1 MGTDKKNNGFTL
13 IETLV
18 SINLAFIAISLVFSF
33 YLFAKSFYESFSS
46 NYIEKYS
53 TTNFFYQLEKTLNNS
68 DEYYIQLLDEKVI
81 IHTIENDSIIITANS
96 ISLNGVINITNLE
109 NVKLRSSTDTEVEHF
124 AWISGVLSSGNSGS
138 TELQSQKIQ
147 SLFFEIERKKT
158 KYSYSIYSPANSIR
172 RFTNL
177 TSKNTKRDNSTTTE
191 F

>member
-13 IETLV
+13 LETLV

-53 TTNFFYQLEKTLNNS
+53 TTNFFYQLEKKLNNP
-68 DEYYIQLLDEKVI
+68 DEYYIQFLDEKVI
-81 IHTIENDSIIITANS
+81 IYTIENDSIIITANS

-109 NVKLRSSTDTEVEHF
+109 NVKLRSSTDIEEEHF
-124 AWISGVLSSGNSGS
+124 AWISGVLSSGNSRS

-147 SLFFEIERKKT
+147 SLFFEIERKKK
-158 KYSYSIYSPANSIR
+158 KYSYSIYSPTNSIR

-177 TSKNTKRDNSTTTE
+177 KNKSTKQDISITTD